1 MRGDAAH
8 PARTARIRF
17 GEQLDLPLSGAGA
30 PRHPGHPARAGAR
43 AGDSLLGSP
52 EADGAVST
60 NGVGAVP
67 VDDVPLRSLEYV
79 VVDVETTGGAVH
91 RGHRITEIAA
101 WCIDGSGRVLES
113 FETLVNPERPIP
125 PFITAL
131 TRITQDMVANAPRF
145 HEIAEDV
152 HRLLAG
158 RVFVAHN
165 AAFDWRFLC
174 RELEWAT
181 GRAPEGKVLCTV
193 RLSRQ
198 VVPEVRSR
206 SLDALTEY
214 FGVENEARHR
224 AYGDARATV
233 ELLRR
238 LFERLE
244 EREIE
249 GWAALEALLRRRAP
263 RRRRR
268 SSLPRSMDSA

>member
-1 MRGDAAH
+1 MTGDPERRG
-8 PARTARIRF
+8 RVARIRL
-17 GEQLDLPLSGAGA
+17 GEQLDLPLPGAGA
-30 PRHPGHPARAGAR
+30 PHPPGPSARARAGAR
-43 AGDSLLGSP
+43 GSLPDSP
-52 EADGAVST
+52 ELDGQASE
-60 NGVGAVP
+60 NGAGTAP
-67 VDDVPLRSLEYV
+67 ADDVPLRSLEYV
-79 VVDVETTGGAVH
+79 VVDVETTGGSVY

-101 WCIDGSGRVLES
+101 WCIDGTGRVLES

-125 PFITAL
+125 PYITAL
-131 TRITQDMVANAPRF
+131 TRITQEMVAGAPRF
-145 HEIAEDV
+145 CEIAEDV

-165 AAFDWRFLC
+165 AAFDWGFLC

-181 GRAPEGKVLCTV
+181 GRAPEAKVLCTV
-193 RLSRQ
+193 RLSRH
-198 VVPEVRSR
+198 VVPEVRHR

-244 EREIE
+244 EREIM

>member
-1 MRGDAAH
+1 MKQEPRRGDGPH
-8 PARTARIRF
+8 RLRF
-17 GEQLDLPLSGAGA
+17 GAQLELPLSGARA
-30 PRHPGHPARAGAR
+30 PDHPGATSRAGAR
-43 AGDSLLGSP
+43 AGDWLPGVPGS
-52 EADGAVST
+52 DGVAST
-60 NGVGAVP
+60 NGAAPAP

-79 VVDVETTGGAVH
+79 VVDVETTGGSVH

-101 WCIDGSGRVLES
+101 WCIDGTGRVLES
-113 FETLVNPERPIP
+113 YETLVNPERPIP

-181 GRAPEGKVLCTV
+181 GRAPEGRVLCTV

-198 VVPEVRSR
+198 VVPEVRRR
-206 SLDALTEY
+206 SLDALSEY

-238 LFERLE
+238 LLERLE
-244 EREIE
+244 EQEIE
-249 GWAALEALLRRRAP
+249 GWAALEALLKRRAP

>member
-1 MRGDAAH
+1 VDGDH
-8 PARTARIRF
+8 RRRC
-17 GEQLDLPLSGAGA
+17 GEQLDLPLRGGRA
-30 PRHPGHPARAGAR
+30 PVHPDPESR
-43 AGDSLLGSP
+43 AGDALADEP
-52 EADGAVST
+52 EAAGAASANGGAVP
-60 NGVGAVP
+60 P

-79 VVDVETTGGAVH
+79 VVDVETTGASVY

-101 WCIDGSGRVLES
+101 WCIDGTGRVIES

-125 PFITAL
+125 PYITAL
-131 TRITQDMVANAPRF
+131 TRITEDMVADAPRF
-145 HEIAEDV
+145 REIAEEV
-152 HRLLAG
+152 HRLLEG

-165 AAFDWRFLC
+165 AAFDWGFLS

-181 GRAPEGKVLCTV
+181 GRAPEAKVLCTV

-198 VVPEVRSR
+198 VVPEVRHR

-214 FGVENEARHR
+214 FGLENEARHR

-233 ELLRR
+233 ELLLR
-238 LFERLE
+238 LLERLE
-244 EREIE
+244 EQEIV
-249 GWAALEALLRRRAP
+249 GWAALEALLKRRAP

>member
-1 MRGDAAH
+1 VRRDPRRADGAH
-8 PARTARIRF
+8 RLRF
-17 GEQLDLPLSGAGA
+17 GEQLDLRLSGGGA
-30 PRHPGHPARAGAR
+30 PDQPLADPR
-43 AGDSLLGSP
+43 
-52 EADGAVST
+52 ETDGAASA
-60 NGVGAVP
+60 NGNGHGP

-79 VVDVETTGGAVH
+79 VVDVETTGGSVY

-101 WCIDGSGRVLES
+101 WCVDGTGRVIES

-125 PFITAL
+125 PYITAL
-131 TRITQDMVANAPRF
+131 TRITQEMVAGAPPFR
-145 HEIAEDV
+145 EIAEDV

-165 AAFDWRFLC
+165 AAFDWAFLR
-174 RELEWAT
+174 RELERAT
-181 GRAPEGKVLCTV
+181 GRAPEARVLCTV
-193 RLSRQ
+193 RLARHL
-198 VVPEVRSR
+198 VPEVRRR

-233 ELLRR
+233 ELLLR
-238 LFERLE
+238 LLERLE
-244 EREIE
+244 EQEIR
-249 GWAALEALLRRRAP
+249 GWAALEALLERRAP